1 MYNRYIRNDTGSY
14 SRIPEEEPT
23 PRPGPPPR
31 QPPPKQDPP
40 PKPPPRQE
48 PPRHG
53 GPPPGRDPSPPPRQ
67 EASDVIARALRGL
80 LDRLHLESVD
90 TGDLLLLALLFLL
103 YEEHADEELLFALGI
118 LLIL

>member
-14 SRIPEEEPT
+14 SRIPEEEPASRQAPP
-23 PRPGPPPR
+23 PRRDAPPKPGPPP
-31 QPPPKQDPP
+31 KQ
-40 PKPPPRQE
+40 PPPRQE
-48 PPRHG
+48 
-53 GPPPGRDPSPPPRQ
+53 SPPPRQ
-67 EASDVIARALRGL
+67 EVSDVLARALRGL

-90 TGDLLLLALLFLL
+90 TGDLLLLVLLFLL

>member
-14 SRIPEEEPT
+14 ARIPEEEPS
-23 PRPGPPPR
+23 PRQSPPPKQPPPGPGPPPK
-31 QPPPKQDPP
+31 QPPRQDPP
-40 PKPPPRQE
+40 HQETPPPRREAPPPRQE
-48 PPRHG
+48 R
-53 GPPPGRDPSPPPRQ
+53 
-67 EASDVIARALRGL
+67 SDVIARALRGL

-90 TGDLLLLALLFLL
+90 TGDLLLLVLLFLL

>member
-14 SRIPEEEPT
+14 SRIPEEET
-23 PRPGPPPR
+23 PPR
-31 QPPPKQDPP
+31 T
-40 PKPPPRQE
+40 
-48 PPRHG
+48 
-53 GPPPGRDPSPPPRQ
+53 GPPPGRDPSPKQPPPRQEAPPPRREPPPPPPRQ

-103 YEEHADEELLFALGI
+103 YEEQADEELLFALGI

>member
-14 SRIPEEEPT
+14 ARIPEEEEPS
-23 PRPGPPPR
+23 PRQAAPPK
-31 QPPPKQDPP
+31 QPPPKPD
-40 PKPPPRQE
+40 PPPRQE
-48 PPRHG
+48 T
-53 GPPPGRDPSPPPRQ
+53 PPPRQ
-67 EASDVIARALRGL
+67 EAPPPRREAPPPRQERSDVLARALRGL

-90 TGDLLLLALLFLL
+90 TGDLLLLVLLFLL

>member
-14 SRIPEEEPT
+14 SRIPEEEA
-23 PRPGPPPR
+23 PPR
-31 QPPPKQDPP
+31 T
-40 PKPPPRQE
+40 
-48 PPRHG
+48 
-53 GPPPGRDPSPPPRQ
+53 GPPPGRDPSPKQPPPRQEAPPPRREPPPPPPRQ

-103 YEEHADEELLFALGI
+103 YEEQADEELLFALGI

>member
-14 SRIPEEEPT
+14 ARIPEEEPS
-23 PRPGPPPR
+23 PR
-31 QPPPKQDPP
+31 QAAPPKQPPNQPPNQPPQQEPPRRDASPPRRDPP
-40 PKPPPRQE
+40 PPPRQE
-48 PPRHG
+48 R
-53 GPPPGRDPSPPPRQ
+53 
-67 EASDVIARALRGL
+67 SDVLARMLRGL

-90 TGDLLLLALLFLL
+90 TGDLLLLVLLFLL

>member
-14 SRIPEEEPT
+14 ARIPEEEPS
-23 PRPGPPPR
+23 PRQAAPPK
-31 QPPPKQDPP
+31 QPPPKPDPP
-40 PKPPPRQE
+40 PKQPPPRQE
-48 PPRHG
+48 TPPPR
-53 GPPPGRDPSPPPRQ
+53 REAPPPRQ
-67 EASDVIARALRGL
+67 ERSDVLARALRGL

-90 TGDLLLLALLFLL
+90 TGDLLLLVLLFLL

>member
-14 SRIPEEEPT
+14 ARIPEEEPS
-23 PRPGPPPR
+23 PRQAAPPKQPPPKPDPPPR
-31 QPPPKQDPP
+31 QLQQEPPRREAPPPRRDPP
-40 PKPPPRQE
+40 PPPRQE
-48 PPRHG
+48 R
-53 GPPPGRDPSPPPRQ
+53 
-67 EASDVIARALRGL
+67 SDVIARALRGL

-90 TGDLLLLALLFLL
+90 TGDLLLLVLLFLL

>member
-14 SRIPEEEPT
+14 ARIPEEEPS
-23 PRPGPPPR
+23 PRQAAPPKQPPPQPDPPPR
-31 QPPPKQDPP
+31 QPQQEPPHRAAPPPRRDPP
-40 PKPPPRQE
+40 PPPRQE
-48 PPRHG
+48 R
-53 GPPPGRDPSPPPRQ
+53 
-67 EASDVIARALRGL
+67 SDVIARALRGL

-90 TGDLLLLALLFLL
+90 TGDLLLLVLLFLL

>member
-14 SRIPEEEPT
+14 ARIPEEEPS
-23 PRPGPPPR
+23 PRQAAPPR
-31 QPPPKQDPP
+31 QPPPKPD
-40 PKPPPRQE
+40 PPPRQE
-48 PPRHG
+48 T
-53 GPPPGRDPSPPPRQ
+53 PPPRQ
-67 EASDVIARALRGL
+67 EAPPPRREAPPPRQERSDVLARALRGL

-90 TGDLLLLALLFLL
+90 TGDLLLLVLLFLL

>member
-14 SRIPEEEPT
+14 SRIPEEET
-23 PRPGPPPR
+23 PPRTGPPPR
-31 QPPPKQDPP
+31 QPPPGQAPP
-40 PKPPPRQE
+40 PKPPPPRQE
-48 PPRHG
+48 APPPRWES
-53 GPPPGRDPSPPPRQ
+53 PPPPPRQ

-103 YEEHADEELLFALGI
+103 YEEQADEELLFALGI

>member
-14 SRIPEEEPT
+14 ARIPEEEPS
-23 PRPGPPPR
+23 PRQAAPPK
-31 QPPPKQDPP
+31 QPPPKPDPP
-40 PKPPPRQE
+40 PKQPPHRQETPPPRREAPPPRQE
-48 PPRHG
+48 R
-53 GPPPGRDPSPPPRQ
+53 
-67 EASDVIARALRGL
+67 SDVLARALRGL

-90 TGDLLLLALLFLL
+90 TGDLLLLVLLFLL

>member
-14 SRIPEEEPT
+14 ARIPEEEPS
-23 PRPGPPPR
+23 PRQAAPPR
-31 QPPPKQDPP
+31 QPPPKPDPP
-40 PKPPPRQE
+40 PKQPPQQDPPRQEAPPPKRDPPPPRQE
-48 PPRHG
+48 R
-53 GPPPGRDPSPPPRQ
+53 
-67 EASDVIARALRGL
+67 SDVIARALRGL

-90 TGDLLLLALLFLL
+90 TGDLLLLVLLFLL

>member
-14 SRIPEEEPT
+14 ARIPEEEPS
-23 PRPGPPPR
+23 PRQAAPPK
-31 QPPPKQDPP
+31 QPPPKPD
-40 PKPPPRQE
+40 PPPRQE
-48 PPRHG
+48 T
-53 GPPPGRDPSPPPRQ
+53 PPPRQ
-67 EASDVIARALRGL
+67 EAPPPRREAPPPRQERSDVLARALRGL

-90 TGDLLLLALLFLL
+90 TGDLLLLVLLFLL

>member
-14 SRIPEEEPT
+14 SRIPEEEA
-23 PRPGPPPR
+23 
-31 QPPPKQDPP
+31 
-40 PKPPPRQE
+40 
-48 PPRHG
+48 
-53 GPPPGRDPSPPPRQ
+53 PPRQ

-103 YEEHADEELLFALGI
+103 YEEQADEELLFALGI

>member
-14 SRIPEEEPT
+14 SRIPEEEV
-23 PRPGPPPR
+23 PPR
-31 QPPPKQDPP
+31 T
-40 PKPPPRQE
+40 
-48 PPRHG
+48 
-53 GPPPGRDPSPPPRQ
+53 GPPPGRDPSPKQPPPRQEAPPPRREPPPPPPRQ

-90 TGDLLLLALLFLL
+90 TGDLLLLVLLFLL

>member
-14 SRIPEEEPT
+14 ARIPEEEPS
-23 PRPGPPPR
+23 PRQSAPPR
-31 QPPPKQDPP
+31 QPQQEPPRREAPPPRRDPP
-40 PKPPPRQE
+40 PPPRQE
-48 PPRHG
+48 R
-53 GPPPGRDPSPPPRQ
+53 
-67 EASDVIARALRGL
+67 SDVIARALRGL

-90 TGDLLLLALLFLL
+90 TGDLLLLVLLFLL

>member
-14 SRIPEEEPT
+14 SRIPEEEPS
-23 PRPGPPPR
+23 PRQAPPR
-31 QPPPKQDPP
+31 QPPPKPDPP
-40 PKPPPRQE
+40 PRQPQQEPPRREAPPPRRDPPPPPRQE
-48 PPRHG
+48 R
-53 GPPPGRDPSPPPRQ
+53 
-67 EASDVIARALRGL
+67 SDVIARALRGL

-90 TGDLLLLALLFLL
+90 TGDLLLLVLLFLL

>member
-14 SRIPEEEPT
+14 ARIPEEEPS
-23 PRPGPPPR
+23 PRQAPPR
-31 QPPPKQDPP
+31 QPPPKPDPP
-40 PKPPPRQE
+40 PKQPPPRQE
-48 PPRHG
+48 APPPRQE
-53 GPPPGRDPSPPPRQ
+53 SPPPRQ
-67 EASDVIARALRGL
+67 EVSDVLARALRGL

-90 TGDLLLLALLFLL
+90 TGDLLLLVLLFLL

>member
-14 SRIPEEEPT
+14 ARIPEEEPS
-23 PRPGPPPR
+23 PRQAAPPKQPPPKPDPPPR
-31 QPPPKQDPP
+31 QPQQEPPRREAPPPRRDPP
-40 PKPPPRQE
+40 PPPRQE
-48 PPRHG
+48 R
-53 GPPPGRDPSPPPRQ
+53 
-67 EASDVIARALRGL
+67 SDVIARALRGL

-90 TGDLLLLALLFLL
+90 TGDLLLLVLLFLL

>member
-14 SRIPEEEPT
+14 SRIPEEET
-23 PRPGPPPR
+23 PPR
-31 QPPPKQDPP
+31 T
-40 PKPPPRQE
+40 
-48 PPRHG
+48 
-53 GPPPGRDPSPPPRQ
+53 GPPPGRDPSPKQPPPRQ
-67 EASDVIARALRGL
+67 ERSDVIARALRGL

-90 TGDLLLLALLFLL
+90 TGDLLLLVLLFLL

>member
-14 SRIPEEEPT
+14 ARIPEEEPS
-23 PRPGPPPR
+23 PRQAAPPR
-31 QPPPKQDPP
+31 QPPPKPDPP
-40 PKPPPRQE
+40 PKQPPQQEPPRRETPPPKRDPPPPPRQE
-48 PPRHG
+48 R
-53 GPPPGRDPSPPPRQ
+53 
-67 EASDVIARALRGL
+67 SDVIARALRGL

-90 TGDLLLLALLFLL
+90 TGDLLLLVLLFLL

>member
-14 SRIPEEEPT
+14 ARIPEEEPASRQAPP
-23 PRPGPPPR
+23 PRREAPPKPGPPP
-31 QPPPKQDPP
+31 KQ
-40 PKPPPRQE
+40 
-48 PPRHG
+48 
-53 GPPPGRDPSPPPRQ
+53 PPPRQ
-67 EASDVIARALRGL
+67 EAPPPRQETPPPRQERSDVLARALRGL

-90 TGDLLLLALLFLL
+90 TGDLLLLVLLFLL